1 MLEEVGSE
9 GRTVEFVGAVQDNIV
24 ADVGVCATCCLREDR
39 RHVPLEFLQRRLLAT
54 SEELLVARNR
64 RGSMQMRVRH
74 CRLQQVEARGQPV
87 CGIFTPQR
95 GLSGLVCPSRT
106 GTREEPGTLTQGVPV
121 FPGSSRLE
129 IEPKSLGWLV

>member
-1 MLEEVGSE
+1 MQQRQAGRIEGRTWRWGRVGVVLEEVGSE
-9 GRTVEFVGAVQDNIV
+9 GRTVDFVGAVQDNIV

-87 CGIFTPQR
+87 CGIFTPQTEV
-95 GLSGLVCPSRT
+95 LVD
-106 GTREEPGTLTQGVPV
+106 
-121 FPGSSRLE
+121 
-129 IEPKSLGWLV
+129 